1 MIVGVPKEIKEYEN
15 RVAITP
21 EGAAA
26 LVERGHHV
34 IIETGAGD
42 GSGFPDDVYKSVGA
56 EVVDTAEEVFQR
68 AELILKVK
76 EPQPSEYRFL
86 RPHQILF
93 AYLHL
98 AANRD
103 LTLALI
109 ERKVTAI
116 AYETVQAPDGTL
128 PLLAPM
134 SEIAGR
140 MAPQIAAHY
149 LERPQGGRGI
159 LLGGVPGV
167 PPADVVILGGGVV
180 GTNAARVALG
190 LGARVTVFDVNPAR
204 LRFLDDTFGG
214 MVTTL
219 MSNSFNIARAVQ
231 RADVLIGAVLVPGA
245 RAPRLVTEDMVRAM
259 KRGSVVIDVAVDQG
273 GSIVTCDRVTTH
285 ADPVYIRHGVLHYA
299 VSNIPG
305 AVPHT
310 ATVALVNATLPYVLK
325 LADAGFEGAVQDD
338 PALAAG
344 VNTCA
349 GFITHPAVAG
359 AHEVGYTPLDQILET
374 TEQKPSI
381 SPTR

>member
-1 MIVGVPKEIKEYEN
+1 MIIGVPKEVKEYEN

-21 EGAAA
+21 AGVGA

-34 IIETGAGD
+34 LVETGAGV
-42 GSGFPDDVYKSVGA
+42 GSGFPDDIYKSVGA

-76 EPQPSEYRFL
+76 EPQPSEYPLF
-86 RPHQILF
+86 RPYQILF
-93 AYLHL
+93 TYLHL
-98 AANRD
+98 APNRE
-103 LTLALI
+103 LTLALL

-116 AYETVQAPDGTL
+116 AYETVQTPDGSL

-140 MAPQIAAHY
+140 MAPQIGAHF
-149 LERPQGGRGI
+149 LERPQGGRGV

-180 GTNAARVALG
+180 GTNAARIALG
-190 LGARVTVFDVNPAR
+190 LGARVTVLDVNPAR
-204 LRFLDDTFGG
+204 LRFLDDMFGG

-219 MSNSFNIARAVQ
+219 MSNSFNIARAVE
-231 RADVLIGAVLVPGA
+231 RADLLIGAVLVPGA
-245 RAPRLVTEDMVRAM
+245 RAPQLVTEDMVRAM
-259 KRGSVVIDVAVDQG
+259 KPGSVVIDVAVDQG
-273 GSIVTCDRVTTH
+273 GSIATCDRVTTH

-310 ATVALVNATLPYVLK
+310 STVALTNATLPYVLK
-325 LADAGFEGAVQDD
+325 LADAGFERAVRDD
-338 PALAAG
+338 PALASG
-344 VNTCA
+344 VNTCT
-349 GFITHPAVAG
+349 GFVTHRAVAD
-359 AHEVGYTPLDQILET
+359 AHGLPYVRLDEVLEKPL
-374 TEQKPSI
+374 
-381 SPTR
+381 R